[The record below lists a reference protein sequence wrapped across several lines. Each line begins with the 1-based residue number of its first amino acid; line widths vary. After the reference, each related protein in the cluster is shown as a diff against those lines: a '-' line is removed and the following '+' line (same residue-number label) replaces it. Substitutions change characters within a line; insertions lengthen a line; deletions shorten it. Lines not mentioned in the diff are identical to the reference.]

1 MEELANGRWNLRLPR
16 TVCEVPLLTEITW
29 MFYSL
34 RIFLSGSST
43 QKCLLSVLDQGRCEE
58 VSVNDSEM
66 LCAVALSAGWQC
78 GGFWVKYVPVPNAP
92 DQP

>member
-1 MEELANGRWNLRLPR
+1 
-16 TVCEVPLLTEITW
+16 

-66 LCAVALSAGWQC
+66 LCAVALSAG
-78 GGFWVKYVPVPNAP
+78 
-92 DQP
+92 